1 MTPIFLLIRP
11 RLQGLANTIKKASR
25 KERRFRIILI
35 LSLGIVFWTV
45 LFAIFYRVLSYF
57 KRVEGFGDVLAL
69 KLLSMVLVTFFALL
83 IFSGVIT
90 LAAKLYLS
98 RDLPLVHS
106 LPVLPGQVFLAR
118 FFESFFD
125 SSWMVALYSLPIFL
139 SYGIIYQAG
148 FSFYLA
154 CGAALLLL
162 SLAAVALSAV
172 LMVTAAVILPAQRIR
187 SMAFFLGAL
196 ILVLLVVT
204 LRLIRPE
211 QLVDPQVFLSLAQYL
226 QSMETPGNVFLP
238 TTWAHDLI
246 RGALFTGRDALLNLG
261 LLVSFSGS
269 LLFCAYRLAD
279 RLYFL
284 GYSQAQNAP
293 VSLAIGSRRRRQGLE
308 RYFSGVTQ
316 ALVLK
321 EIRTFRRDQ
330 TQWPQLLLIFALVLI
345 YVYNFSVLPLGSI
358 PWRATYLKN
367 FVSFLNIGLA
377 GFVLS
382 ALAARF
388 VYPAV
393 SMEGAAFWLIRTAP
407 LEIKTFLKVKFLFY
421 CLPFMIL
428 GEALII
434 LTNLILEV
442 TPFVMILSTLT
453 IALLVPGIVSLAL
466 GLGAAYPDFRAENPA
481 QATTS
486 MGGLI
491 FMVMSAVFIV
501 LVVVLEA
508 GPAYQVFLADI
519 AGRQLSAVNW
529 LGIVVSFGVV
539 IAISLLATALP
550 LKYGARRLT
559 ARLGEG

>member
-1 MTPIFLLIRP
+1 MTSIILLIKP
-11 RLQGLANTIKKASR
+11 RLQGLANALQKASR
-25 KERRFRIILI
+25 QERRFRIILI
-35 LSLGIVFWTV
+35 LGFGLVFWAV

-90 LAAKLYLS
+90 LVAKLYLS

-118 FFESFFD
+118 FCESFFD

-148 FSFYLA
+148 VSFYLA
-154 CGAALLLL
+154 CGVTLILL
-162 SLAAVALSAV
+162 SLTAVALSAV
-172 LMVTAAVILPAQRIR
+172 LMVTAAVILPAQRVR

-196 ILVLLVVT
+196 VLVLLVVA

-211 QLVDPQVFLSLAQYL
+211 QLVDPEVFRSLAQYL
-226 QSMETPGNVFLP
+226 RSLETPGNIFLP

-246 RGALFTGRDALLNLG
+246 KGALFTGRDMALNLG
-261 LLVSFSGS
+261 LLVSCSGS
-269 LLFCAYRLAD
+269 LVFIAYQLAD
-279 RLYFL
+279 RFYFR

-293 VSLAIGSRRRRQGLE
+293 PRLATESRRKRQGLE
-308 RYFSGVTQ
+308 RYFSGLTQ

-345 YVYNFSVLPLGSI
+345 YVFNFSVLPLGSI

-367 FVSFLNIGLA
+367 LVSFLNIGLA

-388 VYPAV
+388 VYPAI
-393 SMEGAAFWLIRTAP
+393 SMEGAAFWLIQTAP
-407 LEIKTFLKVKFLFY
+407 LKIKDFLKVKFLFY
-421 CLPFMIL
+421 CLPFVLL

-442 TPFVMILSTLT
+442 TTFVMILSTLT

-486 MGGLI
+486 MGGLM
-491 FMVMSAVFIV
+491 FMVLSAVFIV

-508 GPAYQVFLADI
+508 GPAYQVFLSDI
-519 AGRQLSAVNW
+519 TGRQLSNLNW
-529 LGIVVSFGVV
+529 LGIIVSFGVV
-539 IAISLLATALP
+539 IVLSLLAVVLP
-550 LKYGARRLT
+550 LRYGARRLT
-559 ARLGEG
+559 TRLQAG